1 MLRQLTTVLTSP
13 LEQNPW
19 HSFVPI
25 CVTVS
30 LAQNIEFYHGHERAE
45 FRELP
50 EVRNFGQV

>member
-13 LEQNPW
+13 LEQNLW

-30 LAQNIEFYHGHERAE
+30 WAQNIEFYHGHERAE
-45 FRELP
+45 VRELP
-50 EVRNFGQV
+50 EVKNFGQV